1 MANIAA
7 IGLPFV
13 IGLVAVALLF
23 DFLNGLH
30 DAANSIA
37 TIVSTRVLA
46 PQLAVVWA
54 AFFNFIAF
62 LFFGLHVAETLGTGI
77 VDASVVDAPV
87 IFAALVG
94 AIVWNIVTWV
104 LGIPSSSSHALVGGL
119 VGAGTAK
126 AGLSVVVWGG
136 LGKTIAAIVLSPLVG
151 FLLALALV
159 LAVSWVF
166 VRATPFAVDRSF
178 RVLQFVSASLYS
190 LGHGGND
197 AQKTMGIIAVLLYSQ
212 GLTGGE
218 FHVPLWVVL
227 SCQAAMALGTLFG
240 GWRIVHTMGSKITR
254 LNPMQGFCAE
264 TGGAITLFAATELG
278 IPVST
283 THTITGAIVGVGA
296 ARKVSDRLP
305 GYARYI
311 DPPLGR
317 VGLTLAQA
325 RATGRP
331 LLHAVRPMTRVGRAV
346 EKGETQGFMSLTAD
360 AETRRI
366 LGAAILGTGGD
377 EAIHAVLNLMNAGA
391 SVDTLRW
398 AVPIHPTVSELLPTL
413 AGDLAPA

>member
-1 MANIAA
+1 MEAA
-7 IGLPFV
+7 LALPLLVGLIG
-13 IGLVAVALLF
+13 VALLF

-37 TIVSTRVLA
+37 TIVSTRVLR
-46 PQLAVVWA
+46 PQYAVIWA

-77 VDASVVDAPV
+77 IDPAIVTPQV

-94 AIVWNIVTWV
+94 AIVWNVVTWIF
-104 LGIPSSSSHALVGGL
+104 GIPSSSSHALVGGL
-119 VGAGTAK
+119 VGAGLAKTGLNSIVWSGLLKTA
-126 AGLSVVVWGG
+126 
-136 LGKTIAAIVLSPLVG
+136 AAIVMSPMIG
-151 FLLALALV
+151 FLLALFLI
-159 LAVSWVF
+159 LAVTWTF
-166 VRATPFAVDRSF
+166 IRQTPFAVDRSF
-178 RVLQFVSASLYS
+178 RFLQFVSASLYS

-212 GLTGGE
+212 GYLGGG

-264 TGGAITLFAATELG
+264 TGGALTLFGATWLG

-296 ARKVSDRLP
+296 ARRMS
-305 GYARYI
+305 
-311 DPPLGR
+311 
-317 VGLTLAQA
+317 
-325 RATGRP
+325 
-331 LLHAVRPMTRVGRAV
+331 AVRWG
-346 EKGETQGFMSLTAD
+346 
-360 AETRRI
+360 
-366 LGAAILGTGGD
+366 
-377 EAIHAVLNLMNAGA
+377 
-391 SVDTLRW
+391 
-398 AVPIHPTVSELLPTL
+398 L
-413 AGDLAPA
+413 AGNIVVAWIITLPAAAMISALSFWLVTGLSAIF